1 MRTIRAGQIQSLFAG
16 NIRKL
21 LEECVIDYEKLY
33 EIRLRTGRP
42 VFLCYGDGEKF
53 LRTGNGMPY
62 RVTRQDLKETLEY
75 ISGYSLYAY
84 EDEICQGYLSVQGG
98 HRVGITGKVIL
109 DGEHIRGMKYISC
122 INVRLAHQ
130 VQGCADEVL
139 PYIRNGEQVYHT
151 LIIAPPRCGKTTLL
165 RDMIRQISNG
175 TDRIQGKTVGVV
187 DERSELAGCYQG
199 IPQNDLGMRTDVLD
213 ACPKAKGMQMLLRSM
228 SPDVVAVDE
237 LGKKE
242 DFKAVESVV
251 HCGCK
256 LFATA
261 HGNSLEDILRQPFF
275 QKLREL
281 EVFERYIVLGKKGH
295 AGSIEAI
302 YDGKLVGA
310 VLIIFA
316 SAGLGYLKSR
326 ELMLHEKNL
335 EEFLQVI
342 LCLKGEIRCGNSS
355 LSDALR
361 DTACRCRGRYEE
373 FLERVAACIEANT
386 EEKLSI
392 IFQNCTE
399 NYLTDLKL
407 DEDERRK
414 ISLLGEKL
422 CYLDLEMQVSTIQIY
437 VRRLKLRMEQ
447 TEKESHERLRM
458 YPVIGAFS
466 GVLICLLLV

>member
-199 IPQNDLGMRTDVLD
+199 IPRNDLGMRTDVLD

-302 YDGKLVGA
+302 YDGKG
-310 VLIIFA
+310 
-316 SAGLGYLKSR
+316 KP
-326 ELMLHEKNL
+326 
-335 EEFLQVI
+335 
-342 LCLKGEIRCGNSS
+342 C
-355 LSDALR
+355 
-361 DTACRCRGRYEE
+361 
-373 FLERVAACIEANT
+373 
-386 EEKLSI
+386 
-392 IFQNCTE
+392 
-399 NYLTDLKL
+399 
-407 DEDERRK
+407 
-414 ISLLGEKL
+414 
-422 CYLDLEMQVSTIQIY
+422 
-437 VRRLKLRMEQ
+437 
-447 TEKESHERLRM
+447 
-458 YPVIGAFS
+458 
-466 GVLICLLLV
+466 

>member
-1 MRTIRAGQIQSLFAG
+1 MKCADGFFKIFSLPVRRILQKADLNFAELQEIRMRINSPLMIRQRGKEYKLTEEG
-16 NIRKL
+16 KL
-21 LEECVIDYEKLY
+21 LRCNGNEQYEKENIHYVDRCEL
-33 EIRLRTGRP
+33 
-42 VFLCYGDGEKF
+42 
-53 LRTGNGMPY
+53 M
-62 RVTRQDLKETLEY
+62 ETMEY
-75 ISGYSLYAY
+75 IAGYSLYAY
-84 EDEICQGYLSVQGG
+84 EDEIRQGYLSVQGG

-213 ACPKAKGMQMLLRSM
+213 VCPKAKGMQMLLRSM

-302 YDGKLVGA
+302 YDGKG
-310 VLIIFA
+310 
-316 SAGLGYLKSR
+316 KP
-326 ELMLHEKNL
+326 
-335 EEFLQVI
+335 
-342 LCLKGEIRCGNSS
+342 C
-355 LSDALR
+355 
-361 DTACRCRGRYEE
+361 
-373 FLERVAACIEANT
+373 
-386 EEKLSI
+386 
-392 IFQNCTE
+392 
-399 NYLTDLKL
+399 
-407 DEDERRK
+407 
-414 ISLLGEKL
+414 
-422 CYLDLEMQVSTIQIY
+422 
-437 VRRLKLRMEQ
+437 
-447 TEKESHERLRM
+447 
-458 YPVIGAFS
+458 
-466 GVLICLLLV
+466 

>member
-1 MRTIRAGQIQSLFAG
+1 M
-16 NIRKL
+16 
-21 LEECVIDYEKLY
+21 IDYEKLY

-199 IPQNDLGMRTDVLD
+199 IPCG
-213 ACPKAKGMQMLLRSM
+213 QMCWMPAQRQ
-228 SPDVVAVDE
+228 
-237 LGKKE
+237 KE
-242 DFKAVESVV
+242 
-251 HCGCK
+251 
-256 LFATA
+256 
-261 HGNSLEDILRQPFF
+261 
-275 QKLREL
+275 
-281 EVFERYIVLGKKGH
+281 
-295 AGSIEAI
+295 
-302 YDGKLVGA
+302 
-310 VLIIFA
+310 
-316 SAGLGYLKSR
+316 
-326 ELMLHEKNL
+326 
-335 EEFLQVI
+335 
-342 LCLKGEIRCGNSS
+342 
-355 LSDALR
+355 
-361 DTACRCRGRYEE
+361 CRC
-373 FLERVAACIEANT
+373 C
-386 EEKLSI
+386 
-392 IFQNCTE
+392 C
-399 NYLTDLKL
+399 
-407 DEDERRK
+407 
-414 ISLLGEKL
+414 
-422 CYLDLEMQVSTIQIY
+422 
-437 VRRLKLRMEQ
+437 VRCHRM
-447 TEKESHERLRM
+447 LW
-458 YPVIGAFS
+458 
-466 GVLICLLLV
+466 L

>member
-42 VFLCYGDGEKF
+42 VFLCYGDEEKF

-213 ACPKAKGMQMLLRSM
+213 ACPKALGMLLLLRSM
-228 SPDVVAVDE
+228 SPQVIAVDE
-237 LGKKE
+237 LGEEQDLRVLHMAASGGCSLLATVHGAGEE
-242 DFKAVESVV
+242 DAARRLGGEYMREM
-251 HCGCK
+251 
-256 LFATA
+256 FAR
-261 HGNSLEDILRQPFF
+261 I
-275 QKLREL
+275 
-281 EVFERYIVLGKKGH
+281 
-295 AGSIEAI
+295 
-302 YDGKLVGA
+302 
-310 VLIIFA
+310 
-316 SAGLGYLKSR
+316 
-326 ELMLHEKNL
+326 
-335 EEFLQVI
+335 VI
-342 LCLKGEIRCGNSS
+342 LKGRGRME
-355 LSDALR
+355 
-361 DTACRCRGRYEE
+361 CRC
-373 FLERVAACIEANT
+373 LE
-386 EEKLSI
+386 
-392 IFQNCTE
+392 
-399 NYLTDLKL
+399 
-407 DEDERRK
+407 
-414 ISLLGEKL
+414 G
-422 CYLDLEMQVSTIQIY
+422 
-437 VRRLKLRMEQ
+437 
-447 TEKESHERLRM
+447 
-458 YPVIGAFS
+458 G
-466 GVLICLLLV
+466 